1 MGDNINVIL
10 GSGGDSGSF
19 IDGKVIRGFN
29 GGNSGSIVNSN
40 GKVKVKVGNI
50 NIVEGIGGRGGNIND
65 INYNGKNGELIKKYL
80 GDDIELIEKENE
92 TEKLLKDIEKLQNK
106 EQEEKNETEEMVNKE
121 GNSLDIEDRE
131 SETIKDT
138 ENLEEVMQD
147 EENSAIEENIIEI
160 NKESGYSESLEN
172 IDDGN
177 ETEEKEEIKE
187 QDSEKTKKKSIWQA
201 IKRFFTMKD

>member
-1 MGDNINVIL
+1 
-10 GSGGDSGSF
+10 
-19 IDGKVIRGFN
+19 
-29 GGNSGSIVNSN
+29 
-40 GKVKVKVGNI
+40 
-50 NIVEGIGGRGGNIND
+50 
-65 INYNGKNGELIKKYL
+65 
-80 GDDIELIEKENE
+80 
-92 TEKLLKDIEKLQNK
+92 
-106 EQEEKNETEEMVNKE
+106 MVNKE

>member
-1 MGDNINVIL
+1 M
-10 GSGGDSGSF
+10 
-19 IDGKVIRGFN
+19 
-29 GGNSGSIVNSN
+29 
-40 GKVKVKVGNI
+40 
-50 NIVEGIGGRGGNIND
+50 
-65 INYNGKNGELIKKYL
+65 
-80 GDDIELIEKENE
+80 
-92 TEKLLKDIEKLQNK
+92 QN
-106 EQEEKNETEEMVNKE
+106 
-121 GNSLDIEDRE
+121 
-131 SETIKDT
+131 
-138 ENLEEVMQD
+138 